1 MKRCIRT
8 QAAPAAIG
16 PYSQGMLTGNML
28 FVSGQLPID
37 PATGEMLPADT
48 AAQTRQI
55 LKNLGAILG
64 AAGFALSDVVKTTV
78 FLKDLQDFR
87 AMNEVYREFFPSDS
101 PARSTV
107 QVARLPKDSIV
118 EIEAVAVKG

>member
-64 AAGFALSDVVKTTV
+64 AAGFALSDVVKP
-78 FLKDLQDFR
+78 R
-87 AMNEVYREFFPSDS
+87 CS
-101 PARSTV
+101 
-107 QVARLPKDSIV
+107 
-118 EIEAVAVKG
+118 

>member
-1 MKRCIRT
+1 
-8 QAAPAAIG
+8 
-16 PYSQGMLTGNML
+16 ML

-64 AAGFALSDVVKTTV
+64 AAGFALSDVVKP
-78 FLKDLQDFR
+78 R
-87 AMNEVYREFFPSDS
+87 CS
-101 PARSTV
+101 
-107 QVARLPKDSIV
+107 
-118 EIEAVAVKG
+118 